1 MTKCIYWDSLF
12 LCDININYNF
22 CFTDQRPQSAGQKP
36 SGQGDPRNA
45 MYRGHVKKPEVGY
58 IRNIHYW

>member
-1 MTKCIYWDSLF
+1 MILILIF
-12 LCDININYNF
+12 F
-22 CFTDQRPQSAGQKP
+22 FTDQRPQSAGQKP

-58 IRNIHYW
+58 IRNIHTYIHID